1 MSLGFSASRL
11 QRSVHWLHLQDD
23 PFPVRDEPDRNVPQI
38 LHPESSA
45 LGLQY
50 GNNTILTKSHIGH
63 QLALAGSMLH
73 HHFFP
78 SAVAA
83 TSCKIDCTILK
94 EAGVKTVILL

>member
-1 MSLGFSASRL
+1 
-11 QRSVHWLHLQDD
+11 
-23 PFPVRDEPDRNVPQI
+23 
-38 LHPESSA
+38 
-45 LGLQY
+45 
-50 GNNTILTKSHIGH
+50 
-63 QLALAGSMLH
+63 LAGSMLH